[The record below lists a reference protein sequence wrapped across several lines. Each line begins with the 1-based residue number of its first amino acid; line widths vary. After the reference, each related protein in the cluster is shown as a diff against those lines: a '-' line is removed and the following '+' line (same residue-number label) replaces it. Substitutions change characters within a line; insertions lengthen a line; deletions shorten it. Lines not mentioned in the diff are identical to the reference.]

1 VFDHKNADAKVKLI
15 DFGFAHQVEEEKE
28 YCDFGGTLSYFA
40 PELLA
45 THMGFPCKGK
55 VLKAADVWAMGII
68 AYAMLTRRMPFSGH
82 SKVQLF
88 LSIVRDPV
96 SFPTDVELSDSFK
109 DFVDLLLTK
118 NVLRRPTVDE
128 ALNHPWITGDT
139 SGDLNC
145 KENEDDEDD
154 AETDVEGEHEDS
166 VPPISNVNAE
176 PGEQVE
182 GVLGSDDADLE
193 SKSTD
198 PVKAS
203 STTPPLRNASLHVER
218 AEHQTMGG
226 SNLCCSKIVAMMRNL
241 RRSDSNESYD
251 SASLTPEFASEILR
265 EENRCPNWRALAQS
279 CNCLRRNMST

>member
-1 VFDHKNADAKVKLI
+1 LI
-15 DFGFAHQVEEEKE
+15 DFGFAHQVEDETE
-28 YCDFGGTLSYFA
+28 YGDFGGTMSYFA
-40 PELLA
+40 PELAA
-45 THMGFPCKGK
+45 THMGIPCKGK
-55 VLKAADVWAMGII
+55 VLKAADVWAMGVI
-68 AYAMLTRRMPFSGH
+68 AYAMLTRKLPFSGH
-82 SKVQLF
+82 SRVQLF

-118 NVLRRPTVDE
+118 NALRRPTVDE

-145 KENEDDEDD
+145 KENEDDEDGD
-154 AETDVEGEHEDS
+154 KTDIEGEHEDA
-166 VPPISNVNAE
+166 VPQNLSLNAE

-182 GVLGSDDADLE
+182 GVLGSDEAVLE

-198 PVKAS
+198 TVKAS
-203 STTPPLRNASLHVER
+203 STNLSLRNASLQHVDG
-218 AEHQTMGG
+218 AHQTLGG
-226 SNLCCSKIVAMMRNL
+226 SKRCCSEFVAMLRNL

-251 SASLTPEFASEILR
+251 SASLTPEFASDVLN
-265 EENRCPNWRALAQS
+265 EENKCPNWRALAQS